1 MDLREQINKELNE
14 AFKGKEELKVSVL
27 RMLTAAL
34 LNKEKEKR
42 YKISKENSGMEEKEL
57 AEKSALSNEE
67 VVDVISS
74 EVKKRKESAQEYEKA
89 GRTELAEKEKKE
101 TEILQKYLPEQ
112 LSEEEVKKLV
122 QEAIQQTGAKDQKD
136 MGKVMGAL
144 MPKVKGKADGG
155 LVSKIVKELLTF

>member
-42 YKISKENSGMEEKEL
+42 YKISRENSGMEEKEL

-67 VVDVISS
+67 VVDAISS

-122 QEAIQQTGAKDQKD
+122 QEAIEQTGAKDQKD
-136 MGKVMGAL
+136 IGKVMGAL
-144 MPKVKGKADGG
+144 MSKVKGKADGS
-155 LVSKIVKELLTF
+155 LVSKIVKELLTS